1 MRLSA
6 TFVLLAALA
15 LSTAA
20 EADMTY
26 SVYNVRP
33 GDTLNLRAQPDAR
46 ARVVHAIP
54 HDADG
59 ITLTGRMAP
68 GAWAEATFRRKH
80 GWINARFLGLGS
92 PGRYQLPA
100 YLDCSGTEPFWSI
113 GVTPVQARADM
124 MFAERRYSFRLTRAQ
139 TAMNRSD
146 ILLLRG
152 VSRPGEM
159 SLIVRHEACSDGM
172 SDNRYPYSVVALLSG
187 LDMVA
192 GCCRPAI
199 PR

>member
-1 MRLSA
+1 MRLHA
-6 TFVLLAALA
+6 LLILTLLAAFVGPA
-15 LSTAA
+15 R
-20 EADMTY
+20 ADMSY
-26 SVYNVRP
+26 SVFNVRP
-33 GDTLNLRAQPDAR
+33 GDTLNMRTQPDPR
-46 ARVVHAIP
+46 AAVVQTIP
-54 HDADG
+54 HDAEG
-59 ITLTGRMAP
+59 ITLTGRMAQ
-68 GAWAEATFRRKH
+68 GAWAEATYRRKR

-113 GVTPVQARADM
+113 AVTPIQARADM
-124 MFAERRYSFRLTRAQ
+124 MFAERRYGFRLTRAQ
-139 TAMNRSD
+139 SAMNRSD

-159 SLIVRHEACSDGM
+159 SLILRHEACSDGM
-172 SDNRYPYSVVALLSG
+172 SDTHYPYSAVALLSG

>member
-1 MRLSA
+1 MRA
-6 TFVLLAALA
+6 FVIFLVSLWAAA
-15 LSTAA
+15 GAQ
-20 EADMTY
+20 ADIAY
-26 SVYNVRP
+26 SVFNVRP
-33 GDTLNLRAQPDAR
+33 GDTLNMRTRPDPRAP
-46 ARVVHAIP
+46 VVQTIP

-80 GWINARFLGLGS
+80 GWINARCLGLGS

-113 GVTPVQARADM
+113 AVMPGVARADL
-124 MFAERRYSFRLTRAQ
+124 MFTERRYVFRLTGAHS
-139 TAMNRSD
+139 AMNRPD
-146 ILLLRG
+146 IWSIRG
-152 VSRPGEM
+152 AANRGQM
-159 SLIVRHEACSDGM
+159 SLIVRHEACNDGM